1 MGLSE
6 SSSKE
11 AAALILIGKV
21 FETQRSRSDAQASR
35 GCFRSALAVV
45 WSSVIIAGKPC
56 FNVTIISWKNWTIL
70 RKTIQRIKTGLQT
83 HPSRLLIVAACLHL
97 AATISVFAIG
107 RLSLM
112 PSQFDRDGVGEF
124 AADGHTHLLDTVLL
138 TRKLGSDGI
147 IAWLSAVAPLHVRA
161 YSLSQVMFSRWI
173 GFNILSI
180 EPINLFYYLAILAM
194 VYKLAE
200 AVFDRRAA
208 LLAATVVALWPTWLI
223 HTTQPLRDPLLITLV
238 LTLLLIMRHLLTQ
251 TFSWRQTITA
261 GGGGALI
268 LLMIWIVRLSM
279 WDIMR
284 AVVGLGFVLVV
295 LRQVKERRLICNVIS
310 GAMLIVVLWLIPQFN
325 QLLQFTEKRE
335 ADSGR
340 VLIGEEVVELS
351 LWDRIAARREG
362 FIKRESD
369 EGYKAG
375 SDVDSDVRFHN
386 KGELIRYLPRAAA
399 IGFFAPFPNMWFAEG
414 LLVGRAGR
422 WLSGFEMLLTY
433 ILEALAVIGV
443 WQKRRQFLA
452 WLLTFSAI
460 LGATAL
466 GLIVINIGSLYR
478 LRYSYWILLVI
489 LGAGGMVHV
498 LSKRRPREP
507 QNLLARAI

>member
-1 MGLSE
+1 
-6 SSSKE
+6 
-11 AAALILIGKV
+11 
-21 FETQRSRSDAQASR
+21 
-35 GCFRSALAVV
+35 
-45 WSSVIIAGKPC
+45 
-56 FNVTIISWKNWTIL
+56 
-70 RKTIQRIKTGLQT
+70 
-83 HPSRLLIVAACLHL
+83 
-97 AATISVFAIG
+97 
-107 RLSLM
+107 M

-138 TRKLGSDGI
+138 TRKLESEGI
-147 IAWLSAVAPLHVRA
+147 RAWLTSVAPLHVRA

-173 GFNILSI
+173 GFNILSV

-208 LLAATVVALWPTWLI
+208 LLAATVVALWPTLLI

-238 LTLLLIMRHLLTQ
+238 LALFLILRRLLTK
-251 TFSWRQTITA
+251 TFSWRQTLIA
-261 GGGGALI
+261 GGAGSLV

-284 AVVGLGFVLVV
+284 AVVGLGFVLVA
-295 LRQVKERRLICNVIS
+295 LRQVKERRLLIGNVIS
-310 GAMLIVVLWLIPQFN
+310 GAMLIAMLWVVPQFN

-340 VLIGEEVVELS
+340 VLIGEEVVGLS

-362 FIKRESD
+362 FIKRQSD
-369 EGYKAG
+369 EDYKAG
-375 SDVDSDVRFHN
+375 SDIDSDVRFHS

-414 LLVGRAGR
+414 LLVGRTGR

-433 ILEALAVIGV
+433 VLEALAVIGV

-460 LGATAL
+460 LGVTAL

-489 LGAGGMVHV
+489 LGAGGVVHV
-498 LSKRRPREP
+498 LSKRGPREQQKP
-507 QNLLARAI
+507 VTQAT